1 MDHRAENKQ
10 EKNQKYAAENQEQ
23 TEYNFVREVIKAR
36 PLDRRLVVR
45 RLVIWAALAVAAGII
60 AAFVFV
66 KMVPVARN
74 LLGSGEKARKVTIP
88 SEEDP
93 DLNTDTNSAA
103 DTNANPENSP
113 ETLVASSSDS
123 EQTAEITPTPTPEAS
138 LTLEDYRQIY
148 KDMLTVAEEARQ
160 ALVTVTGISSKMDY
174 FNQNYEN
181 QNQVSGLLVADNGQN
196 LFILTEYRAL
206 ENVEKIQVTFCD
218 GTMADASFQ
227 RRDINTGLA
236 IVRVEAASLEDS
248 VRECLTLA
256 PLGSSYNVNQ
266 GDPILALG
274 SPMGY
279 SDSLSYGIVTSTSHK
294 VSALDTEYDLLLTD
308 MLGSKEGSGI
318 LVNLEGEIVAVISQS
333 HSSEDKNV
341 ITGLAISKLKELIE
355 SLSNNEGQS
364 YIGIRGQN
372 VTAQISRKTGLPI
385 GVLVTGVQADSP
397 AMLSGIKEQDVIV
410 KLEDET
416 MTSIRQYHD
425 RLSKLEPGQE
435 VKITAMRQG
444 TEGYAEVEF
453 KVTVSEI

>member
-10 EKNQKYAAENQEQ
+10 DKNQKYAAENQEQ
-23 TEYNFVREVIKAR
+23 AEYNFVKEVIKAR

-45 RLVIWAALAVAAGII
+45 RLVMVAALAVAAGII

-74 LLGSGEKARKVTIP
+74 LLGTGEEARKVTIP

-93 DLNTDTNSAA
+93 ELNTDS
-103 DTNANPENSP
+103 DTNPENSSETSAASASNP
-113 ETLVASSSDS
+113 EA
-123 EQTAEITPTPTPEAS
+123 TPQATPSPTPEAAIS
-138 LTLEDYRQIY
+138 LEDYRQLY
-148 KDMLTVAEEARQ
+148 KDMLAAAEEARQ

-181 QNQVSGLLVADNGQN
+181 QNQVSGLLVADNGQD
-196 LFILTEYRAL
+196 LFILTEYRAV
-206 ENVEKIQVTFCD
+206 ENVEKIQVTFYD
-218 GTMADASFQ
+218 GTMADASYQ
-227 RRDINTGLA
+227 RRDVNTGL
-236 IVRVEAASLEDS
+236 VVLRVERDILEDS
-248 VRECLTLA
+248 TRESLTLA

-279 SDSLSYGIVTSTSHK
+279 SDSVSYGIVTSTGQK
-294 VSALDTEYDLLLTD
+294 VSALDTEYDLLMTD
-308 MLGSKEGSGI
+308 VLGSKEGSGI
-318 LVNLEGEIVAVISQS
+318 LVNLEGEIVAVIAQS
-333 HSSEDKNV
+333 YSSEDKNV
-341 ITGLAISKLKELIE
+341 ITGLAISKLKDLIE
-355 SLSNNEGQS
+355 SLSNDEGQP

-372 VTAQISRKTGLPI
+372 VTAQISKKTGLPI
-385 GVLVTGVQADSP
+385 GVLVTAVQADSP

-416 MTSIRQYHD
+416 ITSIRQYHD
-425 RLSKLEPGQE
+425 RLSKLTPGQE